1 MSFPAINPTT
11 RTWTPGNFGQ
21 SSFNAASGAE
31 VRLLYGAVATGHE
44 LSLTFSNVSETNA
57 LAFNTH
63 YIAVKG
69 SFDTFALPAAVFAGM
84 TTAFPFGTN
93 KWRYEGRPSVVAVK
107 PGIYNVSVSLVAV
120 YS

>member
-11 RTWTPGNFGQ
+11 RTWTPGTFGQ

-31 VRLLYGAVATGHE
+31 VRLLYGAVATGHG
-44 LSLTFSNVSETNA
+44 LSLTYSNVNETNA

-63 YIAVKG
+63 YGTVQG
-69 SFDTFALPAAVFAGM
+69 NFQTFALPSQAFAGM
-84 TTAFPFGTN
+84 TTAFSIGTN
-93 KWRYEGRPSVVAVK
+93 KFRYAEPPSVEAVK
-107 PGIYNVSVSLVAV
+107 PGIYNVSVSLIAV

>member
-11 RTWTPGNFGQ
+11 RTWTPGEFGQ

-31 VRLLYGAVATGHE
+31 VRLLYGAVATGHG
-44 LSLTFSNVSETNA
+44 LSLTFTNVNETNA

-63 YIAVKG
+63 YGTVKG
-69 SFDTFALPAAVFAGM
+69 SFNTFALPTQAFAGM
-84 TTAFPFGTN
+84 TTAFPIGTN
-93 KWRYEGRPSVVAVK
+93 KWRYAERPSVEAVK
-107 PGIYNVSVSLVAV
+107 PGIYNISVSLIAV

>member
-11 RTWTPGNFGQ
+11 RTWTPGSFGQ

-31 VRLLYGAVATGHE
+31 VRVLYGAVATGHG
-44 LSLTFSNVSETNA
+44 LSLTYTNISETNA

-63 YIAVKG
+63 YASVQG
-69 SFDTFALPAAVFAGM
+69 TFQTFTLPPQAFAGM
-84 TTAFPFGTN
+84 TTAFSIGTN
-93 KWRYEGRPSVVAVK
+93 KWRYAQTPSVDAVQ